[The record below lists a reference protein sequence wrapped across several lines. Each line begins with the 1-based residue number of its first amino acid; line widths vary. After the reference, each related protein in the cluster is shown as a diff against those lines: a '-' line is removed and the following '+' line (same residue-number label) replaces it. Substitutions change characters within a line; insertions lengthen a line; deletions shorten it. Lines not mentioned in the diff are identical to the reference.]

1 MTKYVD
7 DINIA
12 TSLIPKGFSWTKE
25 DRKWKLKWSEEQE
38 KLDEGKSPE
47 LVTMEKIRWI
57 GDQLV
62 PGLKL
67 TQDLPENHPSGKC
80 PMLDFQVWA
89 QETGSHVVIRH
100 TFYQKATTS
109 PLVFNAGG
117 AYGWKPKITT
127 LSEEL
132 GRRLVNMDLLHT
144 DEERK
149 EIVVDFIQKLNDS
162 GYRHIHRQ
170 EILRSGCRKYYRR
183 LIQHVTGGRK
193 LYRAEEEMK
202 ASRIVKKLQ
211 NQTWFKSQRGG
222 KELTPRKDLPSRV
235 QEENLKSRTSAP
247 YWAKVAP

>member
-1 MTKYVD
+1 MLLSKVILIGLETVLSNHIYQCQNKLYRQLKGGGIGTRITGVIARVIMDVWMDLATTALEENKVIIYLMTKYVD

-89 QETGSHVVIRH
+89 QETGSHVTIRH
-100 TFYQKATTS
+100 TFYQKATTL

-117 AYGWKPKITT
+117 AMGG
-127 LSEEL
+127 S
-132 GRRLVNMDLLHT
+132 
-144 DEERK
+144 
-149 EIVVDFIQKLNDS
+149 QKS
-162 GYRHIHRQ
+162 PP
-170 EILRSGCRKYYRR
+170 C
-183 LIQHVTGGRK
+183 
-193 LYRAEEEMK
+193 
-202 ASRIVKKLQ
+202 
-211 NQTWFKSQRGG
+211 
-222 KELTPRKDLPSRV
+222 
-235 QEENLKSRTSAP
+235 LKN
-247 YWAKVAP
+247 